1 MNAAGNLS
9 RRRFLRGAGRGGL
22 VLGAG
27 LLGACSAPG
36 LTPEPM
42 TTSVA
47 DLSRTQRVVSFA
59 NWPDYVDSL
68 PGNRHVHPTLREFTR
83 RTGIVVDYSE
93 PISGNDQFTGQIG
106 VRLALGE
113 DSGYDLAVLTDWA
126 VAELIGRGWI
136 QPLSAAAVPNAA
148 RLVPAFRNHPLPDVR
163 RYSLPWQGGF
173 TGIAWNSAVTHRPV
187 TGMSDLL
194 TAPDLHGRVGL
205 VGEMRDVIGLIML
218 DMGTDPAAFTGAEF
232 DGALAMLDRAVRS
245 GQILTVTN
253 DYSARLDKGQ
263 IAACTAWAGDVI
275 FIQRTNPRVQ
285 FDLPVAGGMLWTDNM
300 VIPAFAHHKENAE
313 SLMNFYYQPGP
324 AAQLSAYE
332 LFICPV
338 LGTQAAVRQV
348 DPALADQQFVFP
360 SSVMLA
366 QAHYFMQLP
375 AALAATYNTRFATAI
390 GF

>member
-1 MNAAGNLS
+1 MNAAGNPS
-9 RRRFLRGAGRGGL
+9 RRRFLRGAGQAGL

-27 LLGACSAPG
+27 LLGACAAPG
-36 LTPEPM
+36 LTPEPLA
-42 TTSVA
+42 TSVA

-83 RTGIVVDYSE
+83 RTGITVDYSE
-93 PISGNDQFTGQIG
+93 PIQGNDQFTGQIG

-113 DSGYDLAVLTDWA
+113 NPGYDLAVLTDWA
-126 VAELIGRGWI
+126 VAELAGRGWI

-148 RLVPAFRNHPLPDVR
+148 RLIPAFRNHPLPDVR
-163 RYSLPWQGGF
+163 RYALPWQGGF
-173 TGIAWNSAVTHRPV
+173 TGIGWNPTVTHRPV

-194 TAPDLHGRVGL
+194 TAPDLRGRVGL
-205 VGEMRDVIGLIML
+205 VAEMRDVIGLIML
-218 DMGTDPAAFTGAEF
+218 DMGTNPASFTGAEF
-232 DGALAMLDRAVRS
+232 DGALALLDRAVRS

-253 DYSARLDKGQ
+253 DYSARLDKGE

-275 FIQRTNPRVQ
+275 FIQQTNPRVQ
-285 FDLPVAGGMLWTDNM
+285 FALPGAGGMLWTDNM
-300 VIPAFAHHKENAE
+300 VIPAFSHHKENAE

-324 AAQLSAYE
+324 AARLSAYE

-338 LGTQAAVRQV
+338 LGAQASVRHI
-348 DPALADQQFVFP
+348 DPALADQQYVFP
-360 SSVMLA
+360 SPAMLA

-375 AALAATYNTRFATAI
+375 PALAATYNTRFAAVI

>member
-1 MNAAGNLS
+1 MNAAGDLS
-9 RRRFLRGAGRGGL
+9 RRRFLRGAGQGSL

-27 LLGACSAPG
+27 LLGACATPG
-36 LTPEPM
+36 LTPEPRG
-42 TTSVA
+42 TGVV
-47 DLSRTQRVVSFA
+47 DVSRAQRVVSFA
-59 NWPDYVDSL
+59 NWPNYVDSL

-83 RTGIVVDYSE
+83 RTGIIVDYSE
-93 PISGNDQFTGQIG
+93 PIHGNDQFTGQIG

-113 DSGYDLAVLTDWA
+113 DPGYDLAVLTDWS

-173 TGIAWNSAVTHRPV
+173 TGIGWNSAVTRRPV

-194 TAPDLHGRVGL
+194 TAPDLHGRVGI
-205 VGEMRDVIGLIML
+205 VAEMRDVMGLIML
-218 DMGTDPAAFTGAEF
+218 DMGTNPASFTGAEF

-275 FIQRTNPRVQ
+275 SLNQTNPLVQ
-285 FDLPVAGGMLWTDNM
+285 FALPAAGGMLWTDNM

-313 SLMNFYYQPGP
+313 NLMNFYYQPGP

-338 LGTQAAVRQV
+338 LGAQASVRQV
-348 DPALADQQFVFP
+348 DPALADQQYVFP
-360 SSVMLA
+360 SPVTLA

-375 AALAATYNTRFATAI
+375 PTLAATYNTRFATVV